1 MLRFDKYGSDYS
13 WLCGKAPRDFLV
25 RITAVVTSEDW
36 TSRLA
41 TGFEIVGWESRQKG
55 QHIYVGLGTT
65 ASMAGMCNRGSSH
78 YGWGVEK
85 EQKQ

>member
-1 MLRFDKYGSDYS
+1 M
-13 WLCGKAPRDFLV
+13 
-25 RITAVVTSEDW
+25 
-36 TSRLA
+36 SRLA

-55 QHIYVGLGTT
+55 QHIYVDLGTT